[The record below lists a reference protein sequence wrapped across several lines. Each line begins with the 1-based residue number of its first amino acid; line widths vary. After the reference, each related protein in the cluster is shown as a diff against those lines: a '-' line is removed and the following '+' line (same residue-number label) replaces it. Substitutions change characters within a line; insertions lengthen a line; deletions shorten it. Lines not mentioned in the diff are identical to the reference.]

1 MPPLTSLP
9 IQATLAL
16 MLGLSLPQPLQ
27 ANPTTVQSSGNPAA
41 AQGKQQESNN
51 GATSG
56 PGPAPS
62 EPTAGGNPEQRP
74 LPDPRRS
81 PEPPWGP
88 PLESPAAQGQD
99 QQPRGFE
106 LLKPP
111 GSLLE
116 ILALAALPLA
126 ILALALAV
134 IQTQR
139 SRRDQAAIRQR
150 LKELRQELSNRP
162 MNAPAQPAP
171 RPPVEQQQAPVA
183 LTAEAATRWQ
193 TAIEQAISLPP
204 TLQQPQALPVPEAP
218 LPPAPAPKPP
228 TIDDWISALNAG
240 QRDNLRGHA
249 AAQLNITKDSEDAI
263 QMGRSDATCLEEV
276 AAGGSYLQ
284 VSCGP
289 EHWLLPTERT
299 LASFR
304 SFQPIKGLFTYQTM
318 ASGEP
323 QVLQACRLESTSRGW
338 RVVAPGVI
346 RVAG

>member
-74 LPDPRRS
+74 LPDPR
-81 PEPPWGP
+81 
-88 PLESPAAQGQD
+88 
-99 QQPRGFE
+99 GFE

-126 ILALALAV
+126 VLALALAV

-171 RPPVEQQQAPVA
+171 RPPVEQQEAPVA
-183 LTAEAATRWQ
+183 LTAEATTRWQ

-284 VSCGP
+284 VSCGL